1 MRSNQMI
8 AFKKWIGYGLRLAV
22 VAFLLMMVWTAL
34 PVWADDDDDFDTDEF
49 VVKLNPAAGT
59 TIEEINAQYGTVTI
73 NALLQSRGIY
83 LLRVPGSPATG
94 EDEDGWDEILEADP
108 RILYAEPNYISDIP
122 ESGGNF
128 TWEWGGEDEAPRNS
142 QYAWQMLNLEAVHAQ
157 SRGAGIIVVVLDTG
171 IQSSHPALQGR
182 LTAVRYDFIDDDA
195 IPEDMGNGVDDD
207 GDGLIDEAVG
217 HGTHVAGIIALVAPD
232 AQIMP
237 VRVLNSDGRGDIFRV
252 AEGILFATENGA
264 HVINLSLGSAND
276 SDLLEEVIEE
286 AKEDHG
292 VVFVAAA
299 GNLNTTDEQ
308 HPAEEDEVLAVSAID
323 EFRRKAAF
331 ASYGDWIDVV
341 APGVGVYSTVP
352 ANAYAYWSGTSMST
366 PFVAGQAALM
376 RSRAF
381 QTPAKTIQSL
391 IRTTAR
397 PVEDA
402 NPQYVGKLG
411 YGVIDPLAALAALC
425 SQHSCQPPPLD
436 NSQTYDLWMPR
447 IMR

>member
-1 MRSNQMI
+1 
-8 AFKKWIGYGLRLAV
+8 
-22 VAFLLMMVWTAL
+22 
-34 PVWADDDDDFDTDEF
+34 
-49 VVKLNPAAGT
+49 
-59 TIEEINAQYGTVTI
+59 
-73 NALLQSRGIY
+73 
-83 LLRVPGSPATG
+83 
-94 EDEDGWDEILEADP
+94 
-108 RILYAEPNYISDIP
+108 
-122 ESGGNF
+122 
-128 TWEWGGEDEAPRNS
+128 
-142 QYAWQMLNLEAVHAQ
+142 MLNLEAVHAQ

>member
-1 MRSNQMI
+1 
-8 AFKKWIGYGLRLAV
+8 
-22 VAFLLMMVWTAL
+22 
-34 PVWADDDDDFDTDEF
+34 
-49 VVKLNPAAGT
+49 
-59 TIEEINAQYGTVTI
+59 
-73 NALLQSRGIY
+73 
-83 LLRVPGSPATG
+83 
-94 EDEDGWDEILEADP
+94 
-108 RILYAEPNYISDIP
+108 
-122 ESGGNF
+122 
-128 TWEWGGEDEAPRNS
+128 
-142 QYAWQMLNLEAVHAQ
+142 
-157 SRGAGIIVVVLDTG
+157 
-171 IQSSHPALQGR
+171 
-182 LTAVRYDFIDDDA
+182 
-195 IPEDMGNGVDDD
+195 
-207 GDGLIDEAVG
+207 
-217 HGTHVAGIIALVAPD
+217 
-232 AQIMP
+232 
-237 VRVLNSDGRGDIFRV
+237 
-252 AEGILFATENGA
+252 
-264 HVINLSLGSAND
+264 
-276 SDLLEEVIEE
+276 LEEVIEE